1 MTIVVS
7 LATRPRPPEELRGLV
22 YSLTERPT
30 DAGLAWFQRP
40 WVLAVA
46 VLALTVALN
55 FVFF

>member
-1 MTIVVS
+1 VTIVVS
-7 LATRPRPPEELRGLV
+7 LATRPRPAEELRGLV
-22 YSLTERPT
+22 YSLTPRST
-30 DAGLAWFQRP
+30 DKGLPWIQRP